1 MFPVKEISF
10 KTYRFTNDVN
20 QMDIKAIHDYLSN
33 HSYWVQNIPFKV
45 VEQAVKNSACF
56 GVFDKDTQVGFARL
70 VTDYTTFGYLMDVYI
85 LQEHRGRGLS
95 KKLMNFILSF
105 IDKTT
110 FRGIML
116 ATKDAHSLYA
126 SYGFESLITPEKFM
140 QLKLRDYTKEI

>member
-1 MFPVKEISF
+1 MFPIKEIGF
-10 KTYRFTNDVN
+10 KSYRFTNDVAL
-20 QMDIKAIHDYLSN
+20 MDIDAIHDYLSN
-33 HSYWVQNIPFKV
+33 HSYWVQKIPYQV

-56 GVFDKDTQVGFARL
+56 GVFDKNEQVGFARL

-85 LQEHRGRGLS
+85 LPAHRGKGLS
-95 KKLMNFILSF
+95 KELMNFILSF

-126 SYGFESLITPEKFM
+126 RYGFEPLATPEKFM
-140 QLKLRDYTKEI
+140 QLKLRDFSKEI